1 MKTRDEVINGFI
13 RRHPSDDLLYESE
26 VQGIWKSGYYHGYT
40 DGMDAEI
47 CATIAYRDY
56 AESTGRTAAWEAAKK
71 VFSSMSDREIEQVF
85 PEQWENG
92 GFKAIMELSPKTV
105 IEKLKAYEEN
115 KPPVITNEMKFTE
128 VFGPLTLSGPMFYA
142 EAGWWE
148 QEYKEPEK

>member
-1 MKTRDEVINGFI
+1 MKTRDEIINEFI
-13 RRHPSDDLLYESE
+13 RRNPSDDLRYKSE
-26 VQGIWKSGYYHGYT
+26 VQGIWQSGYRNGYT
-40 DGMDAEI
+40 DGYAYAYIDAES
-47 CATIAYRDY
+47 R
-56 AESTGRTAAWEAAKK
+56 GMTAAWEAAKK
-71 VFSSMSDREIEQVF
+71 VFSTMSDEEIEQVF

-92 GFKAIMELSPKTV
+92 GFQAIMELSPKTV
-105 IEKLKAYEEN
+105 IEKLKAYEGT

>member
-13 RRHPSDDLLYESE
+13 RQHPSDDLLYKSE
-26 VQGIWKSGYYHGYT
+26 VQGIWQSGYRHGYT
-40 DGMDAEI
+40 DGYTCAYVDAE
-47 CATIAYRDY
+47 
-56 AESTGRTAAWEAAKK
+56 SSGMTAAWEAAKK

-92 GFKAIMELSPKTV
+92 GFHAIMELSPKTV
-105 IEKLKAYEEN
+105 IEKLKAYEGT